1 MDDLQLGHGHSL
13 GQAAHGD
20 ETTKRSLAIQFTAS
34 TVPIVPL
41 RPLIEPRRRKGRLGA
56 GLAGLPCAGVHTT
69 PARFILRRCVVTID
83 LVLLGTGNPLPDRDR
98 AGAATLVRAGG
109 LTLLVDAGRAVCM
122 RLAAAGVLPFML
134 DAVLL
139 THLHSDHICD
149 LNDVVTTQWVMSPV
163 PKPLRVFG
171 PPRTREVM
179 DGLGAMLRPDVEYR
193 LAHHAD
199 LTWEPQV
206 EVVEV
211 LPGIVLDQAGLRVIA
226 ARTDH
231 RPVEPTLG
239 YRVEFEGK
247 AVVLAGD
254 TVPCAGL
261 DDLCRGADAYV
272 QTVLREDLV
281 RLVPMQRFVDTID
294 YHSTV
299 VQAAQ
304 TAARGGV
311 GTLVL
316 THQIPT
322 PMSGAKDEWVA
333 IARQHFDGAIIF
345 GEDLASISI

>member
-1 MDDLQLGHGHSL
+1 MNAREQLSL
-13 GQAAHGD
+13 LDGLVCNPRL
-20 ETTKRSLAIQFTAS
+20 RST
-34 TVPIVPL
+34 
-41 RPLIEPRRRKGRLGA
+41 RGGA
-56 GLAGLPCAGVHTT
+56 
-69 PARFILRRCVVTID
+69 VVID
-83 LVLLGTGNPLPDRDR
+83 VVLLGTGNPLPDRER
-98 AGAATLVRAGG
+98 AGAATLIRAGG
-109 LTLLVDAGRAVCM
+109 RTILVDAGRAVCM
-122 RLAAAGVLPFML
+122 RLAAAGVLPVML

-149 LNDVVTTQWVMSPV
+149 LNDVVTTHWVMSPA
-163 PKPLRVFG
+163 PKSLRVFG

-179 DGLGAMLRPDVEYR
+179 DGLRAMLVPDVEYR

-206 EVVEV
+206 DVIEVT
-211 LPGIVLDQAGLRVIA
+211 PGVVFDEDGLRVIA

-239 YRVEFEGK
+239 YRVEFDGK

-261 DDLCRGADAYV
+261 DELCRGADVYV

-299 VQAAQ
+299 EQAAQ

-311 GTLVL
+311 GTLML

-322 PMSGAKDEWVA
+322 PGPGSADEWIA
-333 IARQHFDGAIIF
+333 TARQHFAGEIVF
-345 GEDLASISI
+345 GDDLTAVSI

>member
-1 MDDLQLGHGHSL
+1 M
-13 GQAAHGD
+13 
-20 ETTKRSLAIQFTAS
+20 T
-34 TVPIVPL
+34 
-41 RPLIEPRRRKGRLGA
+41 IE
-56 GLAGLPCAGVHTT
+56 V
-69 PARFILRRCVVTID
+69 
-83 LVLLGTGNPLPDRDR
+83 VLLGTGNPLPDRDR

-109 LTLLVDAGRAVCM
+109 KTLLVDAGRAVCM
-122 RLAAAGVLPFML
+122 RLVAAGVLPFML

-149 LNDVVTTQWVMSPV
+149 LNDVITTQWVMSPV

-171 PPRTREVM
+171 PPRTNEVM
-179 DGLGAMLRPDVEYR
+179 AGLTAMLAPDVEYR

-199 LTWEPQV
+199 LTWAPQV
-206 EVVEV
+206 EVAEVE
-211 LPGIVLDQAGLRVIA
+211 PGVVFADDGVRVVA

-239 YRVEFEGK
+239 YRIEADGQS
-247 AVVLAGD
+247 VVLAGD

-261 DDLCRGADAYV
+261 DELCRGADVYV
-272 QTVLREDLV
+272 QTVLRDDLV
-281 RLVPMQRFVDTID
+281 RQVPMQRFVDTID

-322 PMSGAKDEWVA
+322 PGPGTAGEWLA
-333 IARQHFDGAIIF
+333 IAREHFGGEIVF
-345 GEDLASISI
+345 GEDLTTISA